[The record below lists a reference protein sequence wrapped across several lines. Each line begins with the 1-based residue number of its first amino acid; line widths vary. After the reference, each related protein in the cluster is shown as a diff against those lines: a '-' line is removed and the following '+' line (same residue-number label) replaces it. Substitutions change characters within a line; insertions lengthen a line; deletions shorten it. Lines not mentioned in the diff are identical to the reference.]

1 MKQHIRTIIATVT
14 LLFTTLGVWANGTIV
29 KVIKLNGTEVSSM
42 SPGTVTV
49 SENGTTRTITITPSK
64 GYYLIKNGVSA
75 LRTITTNTP
84 SVRNKTPGIDEGTI
98 TISGEYPTD
107 LSGETSLT
115 FTMPESPYDV
125 EITADFG
132 NRIDITNATLTLD
145 NNEYTYDGTAKTP
158 SVTLVTTSE
167 GTEYTLTAGTDYTA
181 DYSNNT
187 NVPEN
192 ANSPQPTVTITGI
205 SQYTGTATQTFTIN
219 KAAASLTAPT
229 AKELTYTGAAQ
240 ELINTGSSN
249 DGEMQYKLSTDTE
262 WSTSIPKGTDKGT
275 YTVNYKV
282 IGDANHNDT
291 ESADVQVTIGAKSIA
306 NATITLSK
314 ESFDYNGETQKPEV
328 TSVKDGETSL
338 TANKDYTITNEGGKD
353 VNTYTV
359 SITGTGNYTGT
370 ATKDFTINK
379 VAASLTAPT
388 AKELTYTGA
397 AQELINTGSSN
408 DGEMQYKL
416 STDTEWSTS
425 IPKGT
430 DKGTYTVNYKV
441 IGDANHNDTE
451 SADVQ
456 VTIGAKSIANAT
468 VTLSAESFDY
478 NGETQKPEVSSV
490 KDGETTLTAGEDYTV
505 TNEGGK
511 DVGTYTVTITGTGN
525 YTGTATKNFTIGKVA
540 ATIATAPT
548 AKELTYTGVAQELV
562 NAGSTNDGE
571 MQYKLSTETTWSTN
585 IPTATNQGTY
595 TVNYRVVGDINHYD
609 SEIGEVTITINRAA
623 AIVTKAP
630 AAIENL
636 KASGEDQVLITAG
649 EAEGGEMYYSL
660 DGTNYSTELPKA
672 LEEGKYTIYYKV
684 IADENHYDTEP
695 STIEVTMAE
704 GVKAYKV
711 WVGDNRITGK
721 NANDVNGDDATNG
734 GGSFQYFENNNTL
747 FIIGNTSGAEIKSED
762 PEGLTIYL
770 FANSTNKLSS
780 ITGKGKLIITTDG
793 NFPGSLELE
802 GTENVISGFSSIEL
816 QENLAIINP
825 EGIAYTNETLAT
837 KYALIGVP
845 VEPFVEMKH
854 EEFAGDDWNKNPDGT
869 ENDLTNFIYDDR
881 VLFTLKFTQE
891 ADGDGVDDDGSVV
904 LNTPMSSD
912 EIKKIIESDL
922 TPGSGEFAEAFTG
935 ITILIPA
942 GEGVIEID
950 GRTQDGYILGVRS
963 LFTNELIE
971 LRQSKNEEREI
982 MVFEYKFSQPTF
994 VGIYNYG
1001 KASAARGIGRAKKTV
1016 GSVTIHGISVK
1027 PRQLSAANCAKQASN
1042 GSYAPPTGG
1051 DTSEASGQLP
1061 PYGQDPDHPDIVS
1074 GITNVETNVTAN
1086 DKWYNL
1092 NGQQI
1097 DKPTQK
1103 GLYIYKGKKIFVK

>member
-29 KVIKLNGTEVSSM
+29 KVIKLNGTELSNM

-219 KAAASLTAPT
+219 KAAA
-229 AKELTYTGAAQ
+229 
-240 ELINTGSSN
+240 
-249 DGEMQYKLSTDTE
+249 
-262 WSTSIPKGTDKGT
+262 
-275 YTVNYKV
+275 
-282 IGDANHNDT
+282 
-291 ESADVQVTIGAKSIA
+291 
-306 NATITLSK
+306 
-314 ESFDYNGETQKPEV
+314 
-328 TSVKDGETSL
+328 
-338 TANKDYTITNEGGKD
+338 
-353 VNTYTV
+353 
-359 SITGTGNYTGT
+359 
-370 ATKDFTINK
+370 
-379 VAASLTAPT
+379 
-388 AKELTYTGA
+388 
-397 AQELINTGSSN
+397 
-408 DGEMQYKL
+408 
-416 STDTEWSTS
+416 
-425 IPKGT
+425 
-430 DKGTYTVNYKV
+430 
-441 IGDANHNDTE
+441 
-451 SADVQ
+451 
-456 VTIGAKSIANAT
+456 
-468 VTLSAESFDY
+468 
-478 NGETQKPEVSSV
+478 
-490 KDGETTLTAGEDYTV
+490 
-505 TNEGGK
+505 
-511 DVGTYTVTITGTGN
+511 
-525 YTGTATKNFTIGKVA
+525 
-540 ATIATAPT
+540 TIATAPT
-548 AKELTYTGVAQELV
+548 AKELTYNGTAQELIK
-562 NAGSTNDGE
+562 AGSSNDGE

-1001 KASAARGIGRAKKTV
+1001 KANAARGIGRAKKTV

-1086 DKWYNL
+1086 GKWYNL

>member
-49 SENGTTRTITITPSK
+49 SESGTTRTITITPSK

-107 LSGETSLT
+107 LSGETTLT

-219 KAAASLTAPT
+219 KADATIATAPT

-240 ELINTGSSN
+240 ELVNAGSTN
-249 DGEMQYKLSTDTE
+249 DGEMQYKLSTETA
-262 WSTSIPKGTDKGT
+262 WSTSIPKGTDKGS

-282 IGDANHNDT
+282 VGDANHNDT

-314 ESFDYNGETQKPEV
+314 ESFDYNGQ
-328 TSVKDGETSL
+328 
-338 TANKDYTITNEGGKD
+338 
-353 VNTYTV
+353 
-359 SITGTGNYTGT
+359 
-370 ATKDFTINK
+370 
-379 VAASLTAPT
+379 
-388 AKELTYTGA
+388 
-397 AQELINTGSSN
+397 
-408 DGEMQYKL
+408 
-416 STDTEWSTS
+416 
-425 IPKGT
+425 
-430 DKGTYTVNYKV
+430 
-441 IGDANHNDTE
+441 
-451 SADVQ
+451 
-456 VTIGAKSIANAT
+456 
-468 VTLSAESFDY
+468 
-478 NGETQKPEVSSV
+478 TQKPEVSSV

-525 YTGTATKNFTIGKVA
+525 YTGTATKNFTINKVA
-540 ATIATAPT
+540 ASLTAPT
-548 AKELTYTGVAQELV
+548 AKELTYNGTAQELIK
-562 NAGSTNDGE
+562 AGSSNDGE

-780 ITGKGKLIITTDG
+780 ITGKGKLIIITDG

-1027 PRQLSAANCAKQASN
+1027 PRQVSAANCAKQASN

-1086 DKWYNL
+1086 GKWYNL

>member
-1 MKQHIRTIIATVT
+1 MCKMKQHIRTIIATVT

-107 LSGETSLT
+107 LSGVTSLT

-219 KAAASLTAPT
+219 KADATIATAPT

-240 ELINTGSSN
+240 ELINAGSTN
-249 DGEMQYKLSTDTE
+249 DGEMQYKLSSETA
-262 WSTSIPKGTDKGT
+262 WSTSIPKGTEQGT

-282 IGDANHNDT
+282 VGDANHSDT

-306 NATITLSK
+306 NATITISK
-314 ESFDYNGETQKPEV
+314 ESFDYNGQTQKPEV

-338 TANKDYTITNEGGKD
+338 TANKDYTVTNEGGKD

-359 SITGTGNYTGT
+359 TITGTGNYTGT
-370 ATKDFTINK
+370 ATKNFTINK

-397 AQELINTGSSN
+397 AQELINAGSS
-408 DGEMQYKL
+408 
-416 STDTEWSTS
+416 
-425 IPKGT
+425 
-430 DKGTYTVNYKV
+430 
-441 IGDANHNDTE
+441 
-451 SADVQ
+451 
-456 VTIGAKSIANAT
+456 
-468 VTLSAESFDY
+468 
-478 NGETQKPEVSSV
+478 
-490 KDGETTLTAGEDYTV
+490 
-505 TNEGGK
+505 
-511 DVGTYTVTITGTGN
+511 
-525 YTGTATKNFTIGKVA
+525 
-540 ATIATAPT
+540 
-548 AKELTYTGVAQELV
+548 
-562 NAGSTNDGE
+562 NDGE

-1027 PRQLSAANCAKQASN
+1027 PRQVSAANCAKQASN

-1086 DKWYNL
+1086 GKWYNL

>member
-219 KAAASLTAPT
+219 KAAATIATAPT

-240 ELINTGSSN
+240 EL
-249 DGEMQYKLSTDTE
+249 
-262 WSTSIPKGTDKGT
+262 
-275 YTVNYKV
+275 
-282 IGDANHNDT
+282 
-291 ESADVQVTIGAKSIA
+291 
-306 NATITLSK
+306 
-314 ESFDYNGETQKPEV
+314 
-328 TSVKDGETSL
+328 
-338 TANKDYTITNEGGKD
+338 
-353 VNTYTV
+353 
-359 SITGTGNYTGT
+359 
-370 ATKDFTINK
+370 
-379 VAASLTAPT
+379 
-388 AKELTYTGA
+388 
-397 AQELINTGSSN
+397 
-408 DGEMQYKL
+408 
-416 STDTEWSTS
+416 
-425 IPKGT
+425 
-430 DKGTYTVNYKV
+430 
-441 IGDANHNDTE
+441 
-451 SADVQ
+451 
-456 VTIGAKSIANAT
+456 
-468 VTLSAESFDY
+468 
-478 NGETQKPEVSSV
+478 
-490 KDGETTLTAGEDYTV
+490 
-505 TNEGGK
+505 
-511 DVGTYTVTITGTGN
+511 
-525 YTGTATKNFTIGKVA
+525 
-540 ATIATAPT
+540 
-548 AKELTYTGVAQELV
+548 V
-562 NAGSTNDGE
+562 NAGSSNDGE

-1086 DKWYNL
+1086 GKWYNL

>member
-107 LSGETSLT
+107 LSGVTSLT

-167 GTEYTLTAGTDYTA
+167 GTEYTLTPGTDYTA

-314 ESFDYNGETQKPEV
+314 ESFDYNGQTQKPEV

-338 TANKDYTITNEGGKD
+338 TANKDYTVTNEGGKD

-359 SITGTGNYTGT
+359 TITGTGNYTGT
-370 ATKDFTINK
+370 VTKNFTINK

-388 AKELTYTGA
+388 AKELTYNGT
-397 AQELINTGSSN
+397 AQELIKAGSS
-408 DGEMQYKL
+408 
-416 STDTEWSTS
+416 
-425 IPKGT
+425 
-430 DKGTYTVNYKV
+430 
-441 IGDANHNDTE
+441 
-451 SADVQ
+451 
-456 VTIGAKSIANAT
+456 
-468 VTLSAESFDY
+468 
-478 NGETQKPEVSSV
+478 
-490 KDGETTLTAGEDYTV
+490 
-505 TNEGGK
+505 
-511 DVGTYTVTITGTGN
+511 
-525 YTGTATKNFTIGKVA
+525 
-540 ATIATAPT
+540 
-548 AKELTYTGVAQELV
+548 
-562 NAGSTNDGE
+562 NDGE

-1027 PRQLSAANCAKQASN
+1027 PRQVSAANCAKQASN

-1086 DKWYNL
+1086 GKWYNL

>member
-29 KVIKLNGTEVSSM
+29 KVIKLNGTEVSNM

-219 KAAASLTAPT
+219 KA
-229 AKELTYTGAAQ
+229 
-240 ELINTGSSN
+240 
-249 DGEMQYKLSTDTE
+249 D
-262 WSTSIPKGTDKGT
+262 
-275 YTVNYKV
+275 
-282 IGDANHNDT
+282 
-291 ESADVQVTIGAKSIA
+291 
-306 NATITLSK
+306 
-314 ESFDYNGETQKPEV
+314 
-328 TSVKDGETSL
+328 
-338 TANKDYTITNEGGKD
+338 
-353 VNTYTV
+353 
-359 SITGTGNYTGT
+359 
-370 ATKDFTINK
+370 
-379 VAASLTAPT
+379 
-388 AKELTYTGA
+388 
-397 AQELINTGSSN
+397 
-408 DGEMQYKL
+408 
-416 STDTEWSTS
+416 
-425 IPKGT
+425 
-430 DKGTYTVNYKV
+430 
-441 IGDANHNDTE
+441 
-451 SADVQ
+451 
-456 VTIGAKSIANAT
+456 
-468 VTLSAESFDY
+468 
-478 NGETQKPEVSSV
+478 
-490 KDGETTLTAGEDYTV
+490 
-505 TNEGGK
+505 
-511 DVGTYTVTITGTGN
+511 
-525 YTGTATKNFTIGKVA
+525 

-548 AKELTYTGVAQELV
+548 AKELTYNGTAQELI

-1001 KASAARGIGRAKKTV
+1001 KANAARGIGRAKKTV

>member
-1 MKQHIRTIIATVT
+1 MCKMKQHIRTIIATVT

-29 KVIKLNGTEVSSM
+29 KVIKLNGTELSNM

-167 GTEYTLTAGTDYTA
+167 GTEYKLTAGTDYTA

-388 AKELTYTGA
+388 AKELTYNGA
-397 AQELINTGSSN
+397 
-408 DGEMQYKL
+408 
-416 STDTEWSTS
+416 
-425 IPKGT
+425 
-430 DKGTYTVNYKV
+430 
-441 IGDANHNDTE
+441 
-451 SADVQ
+451 
-456 VTIGAKSIANAT
+456 
-468 VTLSAESFDY
+468 
-478 NGETQKPEVSSV
+478 
-490 KDGETTLTAGEDYTV
+490 
-505 TNEGGK
+505 
-511 DVGTYTVTITGTGN
+511 
-525 YTGTATKNFTIGKVA
+525 
-540 ATIATAPT
+540 
-548 AKELTYTGVAQELV
+548 AQELV

-595 TVNYRVVGDINHYD
+595 TVNYRVVGDINHFD

-1027 PRQLSAANCAKQASN
+1027 PRQVSAANCAKQASN

-1086 DKWYNL
+1086 GKWYNL

>member
-1 MKQHIRTIIATVT
+1 MCKMKQHIRTIIATVT

-49 SENGTTRTITITPSK
+49 SESGTTRTITITPSK

-107 LSGETSLT
+107 LSGETTLT

-219 KAAASLTAPT
+219 KADATIATAPT

-240 ELINTGSSN
+240 ELVNAGSTN
-249 DGEMQYKLSTDTE
+249 DGEMQYKLSTETA
-262 WSTSIPKGTDKGT
+262 WSTSIPKGTDKGS

-282 IGDANHNDT
+282 VGDANHNDT

-314 ESFDYNGETQKPEV
+314 ESFDYNGQ
-328 TSVKDGETSL
+328 
-338 TANKDYTITNEGGKD
+338 
-353 VNTYTV
+353 
-359 SITGTGNYTGT
+359 
-370 ATKDFTINK
+370 
-379 VAASLTAPT
+379 
-388 AKELTYTGA
+388 
-397 AQELINTGSSN
+397 
-408 DGEMQYKL
+408 
-416 STDTEWSTS
+416 
-425 IPKGT
+425 
-430 DKGTYTVNYKV
+430 
-441 IGDANHNDTE
+441 
-451 SADVQ
+451 
-456 VTIGAKSIANAT
+456 
-468 VTLSAESFDY
+468 
-478 NGETQKPEVSSV
+478 TQKPEVSSV

-525 YTGTATKNFTIGKVA
+525 YTGTATKNFTINKVA
-540 ATIATAPT
+540 ASLTAPT
-548 AKELTYTGVAQELV
+548 AKELTYNGTAQELIK
-562 NAGSTNDGE
+562 AGSSNDGE

-780 ITGKGKLIITTDG
+780 ITGKGKLIIITDG

-1027 PRQLSAANCAKQASN
+1027 PRQVSAANCAKQASN

-1086 DKWYNL
+1086 GKWYNL

>member
-29 KVIKLNGTEVSSM
+29 KVIKLNGTEVSNM

-205 SQYTGTATQTFTIN
+205 SQYTGTAMQTFTIN
-219 KAAASLTAPT
+219 KAAATITKAPT
-229 AKELTYTGAAQ
+229 AKELIYTGAAQ
-240 ELINTGSSN
+240 ELINAGSTN
-249 DGEMQYKLSTDTE
+249 DGEMQYKLSSETA
-262 WSTSIPKGTDKGT
+262 WSTSIPKGTEQGT

-282 IGDANHNDT
+282 VGDANHSDT

-314 ESFDYNGETQKPEV
+314 ESFDYNGQTQKPEV

-397 AQELINTGSSN
+397 AQELINTGSS
-408 DGEMQYKL
+408 
-416 STDTEWSTS
+416 
-425 IPKGT
+425 
-430 DKGTYTVNYKV
+430 
-441 IGDANHNDTE
+441 
-451 SADVQ
+451 
-456 VTIGAKSIANAT
+456 
-468 VTLSAESFDY
+468 
-478 NGETQKPEVSSV
+478 
-490 KDGETTLTAGEDYTV
+490 
-505 TNEGGK
+505 
-511 DVGTYTVTITGTGN
+511 
-525 YTGTATKNFTIGKVA
+525 
-540 ATIATAPT
+540 
-548 AKELTYTGVAQELV
+548 
-562 NAGSTNDGE
+562 NDGE

-1027 PRQLSAANCAKQASN
+1027 PRQVSAANCAKQASN

-1086 DKWYNL
+1086 GKWYNL

-1103 GLYIYKGKKIFVK
+1103 GLYIYNGKKIFVK

>member
-1 MKQHIRTIIATVT
+1 
-14 LLFTTLGVWANGTIV
+14 
-29 KVIKLNGTEVSSM
+29 
-42 SPGTVTV
+42 
-49 SENGTTRTITITPSK
+49 
-64 GYYLIKNGVSA
+64 
-75 LRTITTNTP
+75 
-84 SVRNKTPGIDEGTI
+84 
-98 TISGEYPTD
+98 
-107 LSGETSLT
+107 
-115 FTMPESPYDV
+115 
-125 EITADFG
+125 
-132 NRIDITNATLTLD
+132 
-145 NNEYTYDGTAKTP
+145 
-158 SVTLVTTSE
+158 
-167 GTEYTLTAGTDYTA
+167 
-181 DYSNNT
+181 
-187 NVPEN
+187 
-192 ANSPQPTVTITGI
+192 
-205 SQYTGTATQTFTIN
+205 
-219 KAAASLTAPT
+219 
-229 AKELTYTGAAQ
+229 
-240 ELINTGSSN
+240 
-249 DGEMQYKLSTDTE
+249 
-262 WSTSIPKGTDKGT
+262 
-275 YTVNYKV
+275 
-282 IGDANHNDT
+282 
-291 ESADVQVTIGAKSIA
+291 
-306 NATITLSK
+306 
-314 ESFDYNGETQKPEV
+314 
-328 TSVKDGETSL
+328 
-338 TANKDYTITNEGGKD
+338 
-353 VNTYTV
+353 
-359 SITGTGNYTGT
+359 
-370 ATKDFTINK
+370 
-379 VAASLTAPT
+379 
-388 AKELTYTGA
+388 
-397 AQELINTGSSN
+397 
-408 DGEMQYKL
+408 
-416 STDTEWSTS
+416 
-425 IPKGT
+425 
-430 DKGTYTVNYKV
+430 
-441 IGDANHNDTE
+441 
-451 SADVQ
+451 
-456 VTIGAKSIANAT
+456 
-468 VTLSAESFDY
+468 
-478 NGETQKPEVSSV
+478 
-490 KDGETTLTAGEDYTV
+490 
-505 TNEGGK
+505 
-511 DVGTYTVTITGTGN
+511 
-525 YTGTATKNFTIGKVA
+525 
-540 ATIATAPT
+540 
-548 AKELTYTGVAQELV
+548 
-562 NAGSTNDGE
+562 
-571 MQYKLSTETTWSTN
+571 
-585 IPTATNQGTY
+585 
-595 TVNYRVVGDINHYD
+595 
-609 SEIGEVTITINRAA
+609 
-623 AIVTKAP
+623 
-630 AAIENL
+630 
-636 KASGEDQVLITAG
+636 
-649 EAEGGEMYYSL
+649 
-660 DGTNYSTELPKA
+660 
-672 LEEGKYTIYYKV
+672 
-684 IADENHYDTEP
+684 
-695 STIEVTMAE
+695 MAE

-1027 PRQLSAANCAKQASN
+1027 PRQVSAANCAKQASN

-1086 DKWYNL
+1086 GKWYNL

>member
-29 KVIKLNGTEVSSM
+29 KVIKLNGTEESSM

-167 GTEYTLTAGTDYTA
+167 GTEYTLTPGTDYTA

-468 VTLSAESFDY
+468 ITLSKESFDY
-478 NGETQKPEVSSV
+478 NGETQKPDITSV
-490 KDGETTLTAGEDYTV
+490 KDGETALTLDKDYTV

-511 DVGTYTVTITGTGN
+511 DVNTYTVTITGTGN
-525 YTGTATKNFTIGKVA
+525 YTGTATKNFTINKA
-540 ATIATAPT
+540 NAEITKAPT
-548 AKELTYTGVAQELV
+548 AKTLTYTSTAQALV
-562 NAGSTNDGE
+562 EAGTVSAGTLKYSKTIDGTFAEAIPEETNA
-571 MQYKLSTETTWSTN
+571 
-585 IPTATNQGTY
+585 GTY
-595 TVNYRVVGDINHYD
+595 TVYYKVDGNENYNGIEASETNKVSVTINPATITGVTLTESALVYNGESQTVEIATVTAGTLVLTNENTDFAKVFDISGNSATERGTHT
-609 SEIGEVTITINRAA
+609 VTITAKENSNFTGSATADFSIKYTTTSLDWFEFAA
-623 AIVTKAP
+623 GQTFGTFYYP
-630 AAIENL
+630 EENL
-636 KASGEDQVLITAG
+636 
-649 EAEGGEMYYSL
+649 
-660 DGTNYSTELPKA
+660 ELP
-672 LEEGKYTIYYKV
+672 ETI
-684 IADENHYDTEP
+684 
-695 STIEVTMAE
+695 
-704 GVKAYKV
+704 KAYI
-711 WVGDNRITGK
+711 ITS
-721 NANDVNGDDATNG
+721 VNGNSVT
-734 GGSFQYFENNNTL
+734 
-747 FIIGNTSGAEIKSED
+747 ISELNYI
-762 PEGLTIYL
+762 PM
-770 FANSTNKLSS
+770 
-780 ITGKGKLIITTDG
+780 
-793 NFPGSLELE
+793 
-802 GTENVISGFSSIEL
+802 
-816 QENLAIINP
+816 
-825 EGIAYTNETLAT
+825 
-837 KYALIGVP
+837 GVP
-845 VEPFVEMKH
+845 VLVEKIEGTATRPEANPETTSNMLKYASENASLNRSAGTLYVLYNGMFVRATNNTVAVQNVYLQVPVSTPNSARTLSIK
-854 EEFAGDDWNKNPDGT
+854 GGDGT
-869 ENDLTNFIYDDR
+869 TAIE
-881 VLFTLKFTQE
+881 
-891 ADGDGVDDDGSVV
+891 SV
-904 LNTPMSSD
+904 NRIESSD
-912 EIKKIIESDL
+912 TDRWYDMQGRRIERP
-922 TPGSGEFAEAFTG
+922 TKTG
-935 ITILIPA
+935 I
-942 GEGVIEID
+942 
-950 GRTQDGYILGVRS
+950 Y
-963 LFTNELIE
+963 
-971 LRQSKNEEREI
+971 
-982 MVFEYKFSQPTF
+982 
-994 VGIYNYG
+994 
-1001 KASAARGIGRAKKTV
+1001 
-1016 GSVTIHGISVK
+1016 
-1027 PRQLSAANCAKQASN
+1027 
-1042 GSYAPPTGG
+1042 
-1051 DTSEASGQLP
+1051 
-1061 PYGQDPDHPDIVS
+1061 
-1074 GITNVETNVTAN
+1074 
-1086 DKWYNL
+1086 L
-1092 NGQQI
+1092 NN
-1097 DKPTQK
+1097 
-1103 GLYIYKGKKIFVK
+1103 GKKVVIK

>member
-1 MKQHIRTIIATVT
+1 MKKTPAKKMVMKAVPAQEEENLYYVYENADGEGWVIVAANDVITPILAYSETGHFNTENMPVNVRKWMGKYNDFVKKIEADGATQDEVVAQEWT
-14 LLFTTLGVWANGTIV
+14 ALKKSVRKAKGDAVVGPLVKTTWDQDDPFWNLC
-29 KVIKLNGTEVSSM
+29 
-42 SPGTVTV
+42 PG
-49 SENGTTRTITITPSK
+49 SGTTK
-64 GYYLIKNGVSA
+64 A
-75 LRTITTNTP
+75 
-84 SVRNKTPGIDEGTI
+84 
-98 TISGEYPTD
+98 
-107 LSGETSLT
+107 
-115 FTMPESPYDV
+115 
-125 EITADFG
+125 
-132 NRIDITNATLTLD
+132 
-145 NNEYTYDGTAKTP
+145 
-158 SVTLVTTSE
+158 
-167 GTEYTLTAGTDYTA
+167 
-181 DYSNNT
+181 
-187 NVPEN
+187 
-192 ANSPQPTVTITGI
+192 
-205 SQYTGTATQTFTIN
+205 YTGCVATAM
-219 KAAASLTAPT
+219 
-229 AKELTYTGAAQ
+229 AQ
-240 ELINTGSSN
+240 VMKYWEWPVKGTGSH
-249 DGEMQYKLSTDTE
+249 
-262 WSTSIPKGTDKGT
+262 T
-275 YTVNYKV
+275 YQPLDPNSKT
-282 IGDANHNDT
+282 
-291 ESADVQVTIGAKSIA
+291 GAKSKRYGQQSA
-306 NATITLSK
+306 NFGSTTY
-314 ESFDYNGETQKPEV
+314 DW
-328 TSVKDGETSL
+328 
-338 TANKDYTITNEGGKD
+338 ANMKNSYSGSYTT
-353 VNTYTV
+353 
-359 SITGTGNYTGT
+359 
-370 ATKDFTINK
+370 
-379 VAASLTAPT
+379 
-388 AKELTYTGA
+388 
-397 AQELINTGSSN
+397 
-408 DGEMQYKL
+408 
-416 STDTEWSTS
+416 TE
-425 IPKGT
+425 
-430 DKGTYTVNYKV
+430 
-441 IGDANHNDTE
+441 
-451 SADVQ
+451 
-456 VTIGAKSIANAT
+456 
-468 VTLSAESFDY
+468 
-478 NGETQKPEVSSV
+478 
-490 KDGETTLTAGEDYTV
+490 
-505 TNEGGK
+505 
-511 DVGTYTVTITGTGN
+511 
-525 YTGTATKNFTIGKVA
+525 
-540 ATIATAPT
+540 ATAVAT
-548 AKELTYTGVAQELV
+548 LMYHCGVASEMMYG
-562 NAGSTNDGE
+562 NDADEGS
-571 MQYKLSTETTWSTN
+571 
-585 IPTATNQGTY
+585 GTY

-780 ITGKGKLIITTDG
+780 ITGKGKQIITTDG

-1027 PRQLSAANCAKQASN
+1027 PRQVSAANCAKQASN

-1086 DKWYNL
+1086 GKWYNL

>member
-1 MKQHIRTIIATVT
+1 MCKMKQHIRTIIATVT

-29 KVIKLNGTEVSSM
+29 KVIKLNGTEVSNM

-205 SQYTGTATQTFTIN
+205 SQYTGTAMQTFTIN
-219 KAAASLTAPT
+219 KAAATITKAPT
-229 AKELTYTGAAQ
+229 AKELIYTGAAQ
-240 ELINTGSSN
+240 ELINAGSTN
-249 DGEMQYKLSTDTE
+249 DGEMQYKLSSETA
-262 WSTSIPKGTDKGT
+262 WSTSIPKGTEQGT

-282 IGDANHNDT
+282 VGDANHSDT

-314 ESFDYNGETQKPEV
+314 ESFDYNGQTQKPEV

-397 AQELINTGSSN
+397 AQELINTGSS
-408 DGEMQYKL
+408 
-416 STDTEWSTS
+416 
-425 IPKGT
+425 
-430 DKGTYTVNYKV
+430 
-441 IGDANHNDTE
+441 
-451 SADVQ
+451 
-456 VTIGAKSIANAT
+456 
-468 VTLSAESFDY
+468 
-478 NGETQKPEVSSV
+478 
-490 KDGETTLTAGEDYTV
+490 
-505 TNEGGK
+505 
-511 DVGTYTVTITGTGN
+511 
-525 YTGTATKNFTIGKVA
+525 
-540 ATIATAPT
+540 
-548 AKELTYTGVAQELV
+548 
-562 NAGSTNDGE
+562 NDGE

-1027 PRQLSAANCAKQASN
+1027 PRQVSAANCAKQASN

-1086 DKWYNL
+1086 GKWYNL

-1103 GLYIYKGKKIFVK
+1103 GLYIYNGKKIFVK

>member
-1 MKQHIRTIIATVT
+1 MCKMKQHIRTIIATVT

-107 LSGETSLT
+107 LSGVTSLT

-219 KAAASLTAPT
+219 KADATIATAPT

-240 ELINTGSSN
+240 ELINAGSTN
-249 DGEMQYKLSTDTE
+249 DGEMQYKLSSETA
-262 WSTSIPKGTDKGT
+262 WSTSIPKGTEQGT

-282 IGDANHNDT
+282 VGDANHSDT
-291 ESADVQVTIGAKSIA
+291 ESADVQVTI
-306 NATITLSK
+306 
-314 ESFDYNGETQKPEV
+314 D
-328 TSVKDGETSL
+328 
-338 TANKDYTITNEGGKD
+338 
-353 VNTYTV
+353 
-359 SITGTGNYTGT
+359 
-370 ATKDFTINK
+370 
-379 VAASLTAPT
+379 
-388 AKELTYTGA
+388 
-397 AQELINTGSSN
+397 
-408 DGEMQYKL
+408 
-416 STDTEWSTS
+416 
-425 IPKGT
+425 
-430 DKGTYTVNYKV
+430 
-441 IGDANHNDTE
+441 
-451 SADVQ
+451 
-456 VTIGAKSIANAT
+456 AKSIANAT

-525 YTGTATKNFTIGKVA
+525 YTGTATKNFTIGKA
-540 ATIATAPT
+540 DATIATAPT
-548 AKELTYTGVAQELV
+548 AKELTYNGTAQELIK
-562 NAGSTNDGE
+562 AGSSNDGE

-1086 DKWYNL
+1086 GKWYNL

-1103 GLYIYKGKKIFVK
+1103 GLYIYNGKKIFVK

>member
-29 KVIKLNGTEVSSM
+29 KVIKLNGTEVSNM

-107 LSGETSLT
+107 LSGVTSLT

-158 SVTLVTTSE
+158 YVTLVTTSE

-219 KAAASLTAPT
+219 KADATIATAPT

-240 ELINTGSSN
+240 ELI
-249 DGEMQYKLSTDTE
+249 
-262 WSTSIPKGTDKGT
+262 
-275 YTVNYKV
+275 
-282 IGDANHNDT
+282 
-291 ESADVQVTIGAKSIA
+291 
-306 NATITLSK
+306 
-314 ESFDYNGETQKPEV
+314 
-328 TSVKDGETSL
+328 
-338 TANKDYTITNEGGKD
+338 
-353 VNTYTV
+353 
-359 SITGTGNYTGT
+359 
-370 ATKDFTINK
+370 
-379 VAASLTAPT
+379 
-388 AKELTYTGA
+388 
-397 AQELINTGSSN
+397 
-408 DGEMQYKL
+408 
-416 STDTEWSTS
+416 
-425 IPKGT
+425 
-430 DKGTYTVNYKV
+430 
-441 IGDANHNDTE
+441 
-451 SADVQ
+451 
-456 VTIGAKSIANAT
+456 
-468 VTLSAESFDY
+468 
-478 NGETQKPEVSSV
+478 
-490 KDGETTLTAGEDYTV
+490 
-505 TNEGGK
+505 
-511 DVGTYTVTITGTGN
+511 
-525 YTGTATKNFTIGKVA
+525 
-540 ATIATAPT
+540 
-548 AKELTYTGVAQELV
+548 

-1027 PRQLSAANCAKQASN
+1027 PRQVSAANCAKQASN

-1086 DKWYNL
+1086 GKWYNL

>member
-1 MKQHIRTIIATVT
+1 MKQHIRTIIATVA
-14 LLFTTLGVWANGTIV
+14 LLFTTLGAWADGTIV
-29 KVIKLNGTEVSSM
+29 KVIKLNGTEVSTM
-42 SPGTVTV
+42 NPGTVNV
-49 SENGTTRTITITPSK
+49 SESGATRTITIKPSD
-64 GYYLIKNGVSA
+64 GYYLIKNSVTA
-75 LRTITTNTP
+75 VRTIATNTP
-84 SVRNKTPGIDEGTI
+84 EARKRAPGIDEGTI
-98 TISGEYPTD
+98 AISGDYPTD
-107 LSGETSLT
+107 LSGETTLT

-132 NRIDITNATLTLD
+132 NRISIADATITLSSESFDYNGETQKPNVTSVKDGETTLTE
-145 NNEYTYDGTAKTP
+145 N
-158 SVTLVTTSE
+158 V
-167 GTEYTLTAGTDYTA
+167 DYTVTNEGGK
-181 DYSNNT
+181 DVNT
-187 NVPEN
+187 Y
-192 ANSPQPTVTITGI
+192 TVTITGI
-205 SQYTGTATQTFTIN
+205 SKYSGTLTKNFTINKVAASFTVPTAKELTYTGAAQELINAGSTNDGEMQYKLSTETAWSTSIPKATDKGTYTVNYKVVGDANHNDTESADVQVTIGAKSIANATITLSKESFDYNGQTQKPDVSSVKDGDMSLTANKDYTVTNEGGKDVNTYTVTITGTGNYTGTATKNFTIN
-219 KAAASLTAPT
+219 KVAASLTAPT

-240 ELINTGSSN
+240 ELINAGSSN
-249 DGEMQYKLSTDTE
+249 DGEVQYKLSTETA

-306 NATITLSK
+306 NATITLSA
-314 ESFDYNGETQKPEV
+314 ENFDYNGDTQKPDV
-328 TSVKDGETSL
+328 TLVKDG
-338 TANKDYTITNEGGKD
+338 D
-353 VNTYTV
+353 TV
-359 SITGTGNYTGT
+359 LEENS
-370 ATKDFTINK
+370 
-379 VAASLTAPT
+379 
-388 AKELTYTGA
+388 
-397 AQELINTGSSN
+397 
-408 DGEMQYKL
+408 
-416 STDTEWSTS
+416 
-425 IPKGT
+425 
-430 DKGTYTVNYKV
+430 
-441 IGDANHNDTE
+441 
-451 SADVQ
+451 
-456 VTIGAKSIANAT
+456 
-468 VTLSAESFDY
+468 
-478 NGETQKPEVSSV
+478 
-490 KDGETTLTAGEDYTV
+490 DYTV
-505 TNEGGK
+505 TNEGGI
-511 DVGTYTVTITGTGN
+511 DAGTYTVTITGTGN
-525 YTGTATKNFTIGKVA
+525 YTGTVSKYFTIYAVDA
-540 ATIATAPT
+540 SFTAPT
-548 AKELTYTGVAQELV
+548 AKDLTYNGTAQELIK
-562 NAGSTNDGE
+562 AGSSNDGE

-1027 PRQLSAANCAKQASN
+1027 PRQVSPANCAKQASN
-1042 GSYAPPTGG
+1042 GSYTPPTGG

-1086 DKWYNL
+1086 GKWYNL

>member
-29 KVIKLNGTEVSSM
+29 KVIKLNGTEVSNM

-158 SVTLVTTSE
+158 SVTMVTTYD
-167 GTEYTLTAGTDYTA
+167 GTEHTLPQGTEYTA

-328 TSVKDGETSL
+328 
-338 TANKDYTITNEGGKD
+338 
-353 VNTYTV
+353 
-359 SITGTGNYTGT
+359 
-370 ATKDFTINK
+370 
-379 VAASLTAPT
+379 
-388 AKELTYTGA
+388 
-397 AQELINTGSSN
+397 
-408 DGEMQYKL
+408 
-416 STDTEWSTS
+416 
-425 IPKGT
+425 
-430 DKGTYTVNYKV
+430 
-441 IGDANHNDTE
+441 
-451 SADVQ
+451 
-456 VTIGAKSIANAT
+456 
-468 VTLSAESFDY
+468 
-478 NGETQKPEVSSV
+478 SSV

-525 YTGTATKNFTIGKVA
+525 YTGTATKNFTIGKAA

-548 AKELTYTGVAQELV
+548 AKELTYTGAAQELV
-562 NAGSTNDGE
+562 NAGSSNDGE

-595 TVNYRVVGDINHYD
+595 TVNYRVVGDINHFD

-1027 PRQLSAANCAKQASN
+1027 PRQVSAANCANQASN

>member
-107 LSGETSLT
+107 LSGETTLT

-219 KAAASLTAPT
+219 KAAA
-229 AKELTYTGAAQ
+229 
-240 ELINTGSSN
+240 
-249 DGEMQYKLSTDTE
+249 
-262 WSTSIPKGTDKGT
+262 
-275 YTVNYKV
+275 
-282 IGDANHNDT
+282 
-291 ESADVQVTIGAKSIA
+291 
-306 NATITLSK
+306 
-314 ESFDYNGETQKPEV
+314 
-328 TSVKDGETSL
+328 
-338 TANKDYTITNEGGKD
+338 
-353 VNTYTV
+353 
-359 SITGTGNYTGT
+359 
-370 ATKDFTINK
+370 
-379 VAASLTAPT
+379 
-388 AKELTYTGA
+388 
-397 AQELINTGSSN
+397 
-408 DGEMQYKL
+408 
-416 STDTEWSTS
+416 
-425 IPKGT
+425 
-430 DKGTYTVNYKV
+430 
-441 IGDANHNDTE
+441 
-451 SADVQ
+451 
-456 VTIGAKSIANAT
+456 
-468 VTLSAESFDY
+468 
-478 NGETQKPEVSSV
+478 
-490 KDGETTLTAGEDYTV
+490 
-505 TNEGGK
+505 
-511 DVGTYTVTITGTGN
+511 
-525 YTGTATKNFTIGKVA
+525 
-540 ATIATAPT
+540 TIATAPT
-548 AKELTYTGVAQELV
+548 AKELTYTGAAQELV

-1086 DKWYNL
+1086 GKWYNL